1 MGNWQKGSAWPLL
14 TVLMT
19 VLFLLGGVGR
29 AEAQVERL
37 PVWAV
42 VEFENKGPQSAE
54 VGKAAASAVSIE
66 ISKLVDI
73 EGKQKYDVL
82 PIESVARSIDDLGL
96 KIPITRA
103 SDLSRL
109 GLALGCGTVVSGEV
123 INFRIESSGSDKQ
136 AQVLLRVFIKDV
148 ASGITINGAAVSGR
162 SGFRASTTEASALI
176 SEAMSDGAFK
186 AIREVESRQ
195 IPPSTVTSTLD
206 GKALLDR
213 GLRDG
218 LKGGMSVIVTRGRE
232 QVAVGRIT
240 SVDDDSAV
248 VTPNTGQVF
257 KGIRS
262 GDKVR
267 VVFDVATLSP
277 NFGANG
283 DAKVNQPRKR
293 SSNQGLIS
301 ILVLVV
307 ILGLLLGQGRS
318 GSTELLKVRSQA
330 YTGGDDVPSVRV
342 SWTRDTFLR
351 NNNIVRFQVWRD
363 DISTGPVAVVNNPNA
378 TFVDDRADLAY
389 QPGAGN
395 PATALNAL
403 PTFGNAGTCISDD
416 ETDDTSTATP
426 VQSGRPYRH
435 SVEAVYRIPALD
447 IPNPPDD
454 AEFCYFMSTKVSSQG
469 SVTPFRRTVQRAPLA
484 EFSVPVVGP
493 AAGRVTFQY
502 DSNRAASGGSA
513 VAIEYVIQTSPSPTF
528 SSRTSIVDTHV
539 DTSTAF
545 GSTITRTSVN
555 ILSQLQALTA
565 ADNGRL
571 YWRVGVRNVDDS
583 VQPEGGY
590 IFSAARSLKRADTP

>member
-1 MGNWQKGSAWPLL
+1 MMRMGNWQKGSAWPLL

-42 VEFENKGPQSAE
+42 VEFENKGPQNAE
-54 VGKAAASAVSIE
+54 VGKAAAAAVAQE
-66 ISKLVDI
+66 FAKRQTV
-73 EGKQKYDVL
+73 DVL
-82 PIESVARSIDDLGL
+82 PLDTAARTVDDLGL
-96 KIPITRA
+96 RIPITRA

-109 GLALGCGTVVSGEV
+109 GQALEASTIISGEV
-123 INFRIESSGSDKQ
+123 VNFRIESSGSDKQ
-136 AQVLLRVFIKDV
+136 AQVLVRVFVKDV

-162 SGFRASTTEASALI
+162 SGFRASSTEASALI
-176 SEAMSDGAFK
+176 NEALGDAAFK
-186 AIREVESRQ
+186 AVQDIESRR
-195 IPPSTVTSTLD
+195 IPASTVTSTLD
-206 GKALLDR
+206 GKALLDK

-218 LKGGMSVIVTRGRE
+218 LKGGMNVIVTRGRE
-232 QVAVGRIT
+232 QVAVGRIS

-248 VTPNTGQVF
+248 VTPNSGQLF

-267 VVFDVATLSP
+267 VVFDVANLSP

-283 DAKVNQPRKR
+283 DAKVAQPRKR
-293 SSNQGLIS
+293 SNNQGLIAV
-301 ILVLVV
+301 LVLVV
-307 ILGLLLGQGRS
+307 VLGLLLGQGRS

-330 YTGGDDVPSVRV
+330 YTGGDDVPAVRI

-351 NNNIVRFQVWRD
+351 HNNIVRFMVWRD
-363 DISTGPVAVVNNPNA
+363 DIATGPVAVVQGSNA
-378 TFVDDRADLAY
+378 SFVDDRSDLANAVA
-389 QPGAGN
+389 AGN
-395 PATALNAL
+395 LTTDPDAL
-403 PTFGNAGTCISDD
+403 PILGSTGECPEAD
-416 ETDDTSTATP
+416 ETTDASTATP
-426 VQSGRPYRH
+426 LISGRPYRY
-435 SVEAVYRIPALD
+435 SVQVTYRIPGLD
-447 IPNPPDD
+447 MPDPSE
-454 AEFCYFMSTKVSSQG
+454 APEFCYFISNKVSSQG

-493 AAGRVTFQY
+493 GAGRVTFQY
-502 DSNRAASGGSA
+502 ESNRAASGGSA
-513 VAIEYVIQTSPSPTF
+513 IAIEYVIQTSPSPTF
-528 SSRTSIVDTHV
+528 SSRTSIVDRSV

-545 GSTITRTSVN
+545 GNTITRTSVD
-555 ILSQLQALTA
+555 ILPQLQALTA